1 MDRVSA
7 RVGRE
12 GGFARRRGRG
22 PFRFFQHSRKR
33 RSEVVGSREP
43 GPLGCTSPGFAI
55 GSFRRGTAR
64 RGAYLEGLREAI
76 GDVALGGERLDGA
89 AEGLDGLGVRGGGGG
104 RQRARVAGV
113 ACVTGIVA
121 MIGAARGRFG
131 AGEDLGAHL
140 RRGGDARGR
149 PAGGDARDGRD
160 DAEGG
165 DGGGGHFE
173 RARLV

>member
-1 MDRVSA
+1 LLVPESPA
-7 RVGRE
+7 RSGALPPGSRSGLFVGGRL
-12 GGFARRRGRG
+12 GAARTLRA
-22 PFRFFQHSRKR
+22 SVR
-33 RSEVVGSREP
+33 RSETSLSEANVLTEP
-43 GPLGCTSPGFAI
+43 RRDLTGWGFA
-55 GSFRRGTAR
+55 
-64 RGAYLEGLREAI
+64 
-76 GDVALGGERLDGA
+76 GE
-89 AEGLDGLGVRGGGGG
+89 GGG

>member
-1 MDRVSA
+1 M
-7 RVGRE
+7 
-12 GGFARRRGRG
+12 
-22 PFRFFQHSRKR
+22 R
-33 RSEVVGSREP
+33 RSETSLSEANVLTEP
-43 GPLGCTSPGFAI
+43 RRDLTGWGFA
-55 GSFRRGTAR
+55 G
-64 RGAYLEGLREAI
+64 EG
-76 GDVALGGERLDGA
+76 GGWG
-89 AEGLDGLGVRGGGGG
+89 GGGGG